1 MIETARDF
9 IARRLGEDLIGPLD
23 SDEVLD
29 SYPTDVYLTG
39 ILYPQDSPVCSES
52 DDSDL
57 IERAKDDA
65 GTERDGVPLNLQM
78 RSPSFGFSFAVC
90 DSEAKPKVKV
100 LFRGARYELV
110 EASESF
116 DRGGCSNQHV
126 PDAEDAKSAEEE
138 AFVLP
143 SDEELDEVDIQLWA
157 RQTLE
162 TEIQLPIAD
171 IDGVVDFRSDSHGLE
186 GFDYTSECYLGSG
199 LCTVTAVNE
208 NAVLQDDTRKDREEK
223 TFFQTH
229 LSVEAATGSTFFIPR
244 AIKWSAQDSDS
255 GLAQLLYRK
264 NARIRGWPR
273 LLSCLVCAG

>member
-1 MIETARDF
+1 
-9 IARRLGEDLIGPLD
+9 
-23 SDEVLD
+23 
-29 SYPTDVYLTG
+29 
-39 ILYPQDSPVCSES
+39 
-52 DDSDL
+52 
-57 IERAKDDA
+57 
-65 GTERDGVPLNLQM
+65 M
-78 RSPSFGFSFAVC
+78 RSLSFGFSFAVC

-186 GFDYTSECYLGSG
+186 GFRLHVRVLPRDQDF

-223 TFFQTH
+223 TFFKHTSQ
-229 LSVEAATGSTFFIPR
+229 
-244 AIKWSAQDSDS
+244 
-255 GLAQLLYRK
+255 
-264 NARIRGWPR
+264 
-273 LLSCLVCAG
+273 